1 MPCVRFKTTCPFT
14 CGGTGNGGPGGGGA
28 CDPGGPGGRIG
39 CCEAPL
45 SGGSLASLAGGP
57 PYKFGNCKFATDK
70 SIIRYPNRTCT
81 STTAT
86 NALLSFD
93 DTRLFSINYR
103 CEKSGRHYCSTVF
116 YFDWWANCMLAFI
129 RIINQLR

>member
-86 NALLSFD
+86 NALIYF
-93 DTRLFSINYR
+93 RLTTPDCFRSIIDAKKVVVIIARRFSTLIGGQTA
-103 CEKSGRHYCSTVF
+103 CWLLLG
-116 YFDWWANCMLAFI
+116 L
-129 RIINQLR
+129 